1 MKSKIKTILILI
13 VISTCILTPYYFF
26 RTESIEKKY
35 IDGIKLKSEKIKP
48 KVDILIKDETPDPE
62 TIKKV
67 FNEIMSND
75 PSAAAM
81 ALIYK
86 YDNFK
91 SLIKSDQLIKSK
103 TAVDHIISDIK
114 EKNLNFDTQPLV
126 RYYNDTKGGEEKFY
140 ITQFNSG
147 KQKAFFFFV
156 FKLDKNTLIILA
168 LEILLLLCVI
178 IALTGFIITII
189 QRKRITNTIVLKS
202 DDIVSED
209 ISSDRKTADEKTV
222 GEKSD
227 PQEKI
232 KVVKAEQ
239 LDENYLSPAAGTLK
253 DSNSNEMIRRSKP
266 ETEIAVDTLNSRVLD
281 LFKKLHG
288 ELGPESIT
296 LYIKKMEG
304 KLSKSYELSDKTFLR
319 IDSSL
324 FDNIKISEISNIK
337 KSGPHIID
345 NGKIFRLPLVDD
357 ESLIGLIEIR
367 LKDSGQTLDVG
378 KTYSEVKDIAKDI
391 KEFLVINNI
400 MIDRET
406 GFYSSSY
413 FKMKLSEQIYSA
425 QKIGTNFKLLLV
437 DIFQDIDID
446 EKQKNT
452 VLKIIYPVIKQSCGE
467 TIELFLHSKKIAI
480 IITEHFHKK
489 SENLE
494 STITKEIA
502 KFKIKLSREKIIRL
516 KPVAVMSDSSEA
528 ENIKDILNEAL
539 RKVNE
544 MDIGQ

>member
-1 MKSKIKTILILI
+1 MKSKIKNFLILI
-13 VISTCILTPYYFF
+13 VISTFILTPYYFF

-48 KVDILIKDETPDPE
+48 KVDILIKEETPDTE
-62 TIKKV
+62 TIKKI

-81 ALIYK
+81 ALIDK

-103 TAVDHIISDIK
+103 STVDNIISDIK
-114 EKNLNFDTQPLV
+114 EKNLKFDTQPLV
-126 RYYNDTKGGEEKFY
+126 KYYNDAKGGKEKFY

-147 KQKAFFFFV
+147 KQKAFFFFA
-156 FKLDKNTLIILA
+156 FKLDKKTIIILA

-178 IALTGFIITII
+178 IALTGFIISII
-189 QRKRITNTIVLKS
+189 QRKRITNTIVLRP
-202 DDIVSED
+202 ED
-209 ISSDRKTADEKTV
+209 LSPAEKTV
-222 GEKSD
+222 DERTD
-227 PQEKI
+227 PQEKL

-239 LDENYLSPAAGTLK
+239 LDENYLSPTLK

-266 ETEIAVDTLNSRVLD
+266 ETEIAVDTLNLRVLD
-281 LFKKLHG
+281 LFKKIHG

-304 KLSKSYELSDKTFLR
+304 KLSKSYELRDKTFLR

-324 FDNIKISEISNIK
+324 FDNIKISEISNMK

-345 NGKIFRLPLVDD
+345 DGKIFRLPLIDD

-367 LKDSGQTLDVG
+367 LRDSGQTLDIG
-378 KTYSEVKDIAKDI
+378 KTYNEVKDIAKDI

-425 QKIGTNFKLLLV
+425 QKIGTNFRLLLV
-437 DIFQDIDID
+437 DVFQDIDID

-452 VLKIIYPVIKQSCGE
+452 VLKIIYPVIKQSGDE
-467 TIELFLHSKKIAI
+467 NIELFLYSGKIAI
-480 IITEHFHKK
+480 IITDHYLKK
-489 SENLE
+489 TESLE
-494 STITKEIA
+494 AAITKEIS
-502 KFKIKLSREKIIRL
+502 KFKIKLSREKTIRL
-516 KPVAVMSDSSEA
+516 KPVAAVLDSSEA

-539 RKVNE
+539 ELFV
-544 MDIGQ
+544 